1 MKKFGFTL
9 AEALIAMAIIGI
21 VAALTIP
28 GLIKSY
34 EQHVT
39 LSKLKTSYSTFANAI
54 KMSEVDNGA
63 ASEWE
68 VLRPDVTQQ
77 EFDRWLDKYIMPYLK
92 YSKYC
97 KGQTLNKCLGK
108 DNSTPTDARS
118 TVVLANGVVVQIWP
132 QFQHNIQFGFV
143 LNSKKSFTTMGK
155 DYFKFVFDQGTE
167 NTIIGVN
174 QPKGSFHAFCQ
185 GNTLDFI
192 KNTAGTPGYSVG
204 KYACNKNAAEPYC
217 CAAYIV
223 VSGWTFPKDYP
234 W

>member
-118 TVVLANGVVVQIWP
+118 TVVLANGVVVQMIA
-132 QFQHNIQFGFV
+132 QFHHNIQFDIIT
-143 LNSKKSFTTMGK
+143 NPKKISYVIGKNSFT
-155 DYFKFVFDQGTE
+155 FVFDQGTE
-167 NTIIGVN
+167 NQIIGLN

-185 GNTLDFI
+185 GNTLNYI
-192 KNTAGTPGYSVG
+192 KNTAPLG
-204 KYACNKNAAEPYC
+204 YACNKNANRGC
-217 CAAYIV
+217 CVAYV
-223 VSGWTFPKDYP
+223 VLSGWTFPKDYP